1 MTTSDFYPIFHHFKA
16 KDPKKA
22 GVPPNLDQLLPT
34 KKHQLPEAA
43 TTFSK
48 EIKEVRK
55 HIKEARLEKT
65 TLKGVFWE
73 WKKCDSIL
81 GNGYPPKKCM
91 FFCVRS

>member
-1 MTTSDFYPIFHHFKA
+1 MPIKMTTSDFYPIFHHFKA

-55 HIKEARLEKT
+55 HIKEARLVNDTERGF
-65 TLKGVFWE
+65 LGVE
-73 WKKCDSIL
+73 E
-81 GNGYPPKKCM
+81 M
-91 FFCVRS
+91 